1 MATIQTIK
9 QALIEYNYRIVFA
22 NKTMGSR
29 SMQQDIAD
37 EIWNEKLA
45 PFIKNET
52 ITTWEKDIQEKM
64 LNPYCKWAI
73 SEKQAYCL
81 ARAFQSI
88 NQDTIS
94 IN

>member
-1 MATIQTIK
+1 MATIQDIK
-9 QALIEYNYRIVFA
+9 QALIEYNYRLVFA

-52 ITTWEKDIQEKM
+52 ITSWEKDIQEKM

-81 ARAFQSI
+81 ARAFAQI
-88 NQDTIS
+88 NPETI
-94 IN
+94 N